1 MNCKQNEVWW
11 KHIPNL
17 LCSHNI
23 IPDKNSSLNV
33 EINSITRLVIIIF
46 LVFLIFDIKYALL
59 FLVISNIFIILYYLQ
74 KSKEMSKTRES
85 YSKSYVVENYNYA
98 TMKDK
103 CTTKIH
109 DPYADQYC
117 KSSMIIDGPTVAN
130 SAVNNPNWISPNQ
143 KLVGHANPKT
153 KISPV
158 IAAPSNDLE
167 YWKANNLVVNSAI
180 NDISNIDV
188 YNSGYVINTCCP
200 KPYECTPKHIT
211 KEYYTD
217 FNKKIDNDIIEQTFT
232 QEFDIIEP
240 TLFESS
246 IDNKIELGNTGLV
259 NLNCGYNPNE
269 NLKVNLPSNLTVG
282 NCQKAEEMKNFNNNV
297 FTQTIQPG
305 VYMKT
310 DINQPINSNI
320 GISFTQQI
328 PPTTEEITNGEV
340 LFTEHDPLVYGNVPK
355 KVNCVPEHEVNE
367 SNVYD
372 PRFSGYGT
380 SYRSYIDDTTG
391 QPRFYY
397 DDVDA
402 IRMPN
407 YIIRSN
413 IDTLPFA
420 DQYGP
425 IPEGDSMGNQYN
437 ANIREMVHE
446 AFTDAAITH
455 RTDIQ
460 QSAMRKIN
468 ARKWQQRLAP
478 ISTNGQRMLG
488 GGKNI

>member
-11 KHIPNL
+11 KHLPNL
-17 LCSHNI
+17 ICSHSI
-23 IPDKNSSLNV
+23 IPDKNSGLNV

-46 LVFLIFDIKYALL
+46 LVFSVFDIKYALL
-59 FLVISNIFIILYYLQ
+59 FLLISNIFIILYYLQ
-74 KSKEMSKTRES
+74 KSKEMSKNKES
-85 YSKSYVVENYNYA
+85 YNNPYVVENYTYA
-98 TMKDK
+98 TAKDNSK
-103 CTTKIH
+103 TNIR
-109 DPYADQYC
+109 DPNAKQYC
-117 KSSMIIDGPTVAN
+117 NSCMIIDGPNVSN
-130 SAVNNPNWISPNQ
+130 SAVNNPEWISPNQ
-143 KLVGHANPKT
+143 RLVGGPNPKT
-153 KISPV
+153 KINPI
-158 IAAPSNDLE
+158 IAAPSNDLN

-180 NDISNIDV
+180 NDVSNIDV
-188 YNSGYVINTCCP
+188 HNSGYAISTCCP
-200 KPYECTPKHIT
+200 KPYECTPKPFT
-211 KEYYTD
+211 KENYTN
-217 FNKKIDNDIIEQTFT
+217 FNNEMGNTFT
-232 QEFDIIEP
+232 QELDVIEP
-240 TLFESS
+240 TLLDPLTN
-246 IDNKIELGNTGLV
+246 DNLELV
-259 NLNCGYNPNE
+259 NSGLINLSCGYNPQE
-269 NLKVNLPSNLTVG
+269 NLKVDLPSNLTVG
-282 NCQKAEEMKNFNNNV
+282 NCQKSKEMTNFNNNI

-310 DINQPINSNI
+310 DVNQPINSNI

-328 PPTTEEITNGEV
+328 PPTTEEIINGEV
-340 LFTEHDPLVYGNVPK
+340 LFTEQDPLVYGNVPK
-355 KVNCVPEHEVNE
+355 KVNCVPRHEVNE

-391 QPRFYY
+391 QPRYYY

-407 YIIRSN
+407 YIVRSN

-425 IPEGDSMGNQYN
+425 IPEGDGMGNQYN
-437 ANIREMVHE
+437 ANIRHMVHD

-468 ARKWQQRLAP
+468 AGKWQQRLAP
-478 ISTNGQRMLG
+478 ISTSGQRMLG